1 MVNDRISAFASLVGK
16 NSDDV
21 RNALT
26 PVIGEGHDALE
37 ILADPASVSNDDLV
51 EVLVKAGP
59 KIPLGVF
66 RKHLSALRGAAPAAP
81 VAAAGATPAALNFSI
96 LPPVPDEP
104 SFIASLKVGGTLKI
118 GPTDVIS
125 AVKAAHALQVG
136 LFGLPSILKTKMEEF
151 ALNQD
156 QPCGPDFYEIQTLL
170 AQKRYGVILS
180 AIGVSGKFV
189 SAKRKA
195 QFFERLHQKLW
206 PALKSFNA
214 QLTAWQQAW
223 MTGMSNPGLMVMAM
237 AAGTSGG
244 VMPPGVMAPPDTS
257 NLRASAEEVINEI
270 NRVFAG
276 PGIPVARA
284 LAFDA
289 SRIMEILNKPTLPT
303 QVGATSKDQM
313 LKDLGLSVG
322 AEVVRMEQSIIRYA
336 LAIMSLADVP
346 ADAEVSYLGA
356 MLQLGL
362 TIPWDKLGTGPA
374 PVAQLRTKG
383 RRAGIG
389 IVDSDEDEEDEDE

>member
-1 MVNDRISAFASLVGK
+1 VGK
-16 NSDDV
+16 SADDV

-26 PVIGEGHDALE
+26 PVIGEGPDALE
-37 ILADPASVSNDDLV
+37 ILADPTSVSNDDLI
-51 EVLVKAGP
+51 EALVKTGP

-66 RKHLSALRGAAPAAP
+66 RKHLPALRGAAPAAP
-81 VAAAGATPAALNFSI
+81 APAAGAAPAALNFSI

-104 SFIASLKVGGTLKI
+104 SFIAALKIGGVLKV

-136 LFGLPSILKTKMEEF
+136 LFGLPTTLMRKMEDF
-151 ALNQD
+151 ALKQEE
-156 QPCGPDFYEIQTLL
+156 PCGPDFYELQKLL
-170 AQKRYGVILS
+170 TQKRYGEILS
-180 AIGVSGKFV
+180 ALGVPGSFV
-189 SAKRKA
+189 SAGKKTE
-195 QFFERLHQKLW
+195 FFTRLHLKLW

-223 MTGMSNPGLMVMAM
+223 MSGMSNPGMMVMAM

-244 VMPPGVMAPPDTS
+244 IMPPGMMAPPDTS

-289 SRIMEILNKPTLPT
+289 TRIMTILNKPTLPT
-303 QVGATSKDQM
+303 QVGAASKDQM
-313 LKDLGLSVG
+313 LKELGITVG
-322 AEVVRMEQSIIRYA
+322 ADVVRMEQSITRYA
-336 LAIMSLADVP
+336 LAIMSLAEVP
-346 ADAEVSYLGA
+346 ADAEVNYLGA

-362 TIPWDKLGTGPA
+362 TIPWDKLGAGPV
-374 PVAQLRTKG
+374 PTAQLRKGG

-389 IVDSDEDEEDEDE
+389 LDDDEEGDDE